1 MLAARHIHANMR
13 MPLLRKHL
21 HGHAGMGMQLGNH
34 MGMGMGVGLGQSSQG
49 GHNCTSSRSLC
60 RENEK

>member
-34 MGMGMGVGLGQSSQG
+34 MGMV
-49 GHNCTSSRSLC
+49 CPDP
-60 RENEK
+60 